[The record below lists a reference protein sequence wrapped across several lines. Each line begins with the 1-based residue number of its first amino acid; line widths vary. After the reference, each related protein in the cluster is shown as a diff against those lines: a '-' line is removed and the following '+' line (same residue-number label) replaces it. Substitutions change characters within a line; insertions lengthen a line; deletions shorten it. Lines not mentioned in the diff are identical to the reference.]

1 MATYKILLTDGLEEN
16 GQVIL
21 RANALVD
28 NNPTITADDLLKVV
42 GEYFG
47 IEQLRC
53 HYYCYCHYHCSFQH
67 SQECWNEQ

>member
-21 RANALVD
+21 RANAQVD

-42 GEYFG
+42 GEYDA
-47 IEQLRC
+47 
-53 HYYCYCHYHCSFQH
+53 
-67 SQECWNEQ
+67 